1 MRDDELDRILSAET
15 DIVPSSGFAGT
26 VMDAVRLEALAPPPI
41 PFPWKR
47 ALPGLAAWGLALMLV
62 LTMVRSTPAL
72 PNRAWLPSALATLL
86 TGTQVF
92 GVGWIVLALL
102 LSIVSVKVSMRLARG
117 SAP

>member
-26 VMDAVRLEALAPPPI
+26 VMDAVRLEALTPPPI

-47 ALPGLAAWGLALMLV
+47 ALPGLAAWGLALV
-62 LTMVRSTPAL
+62 LTFMMVRSTAVPATSA
-72 PNRAWLPSALATLL
+72 RFPSALPTLL
-86 TGTQVF
+86 KATHFAGA
-92 GVGWIVLALL
+92 GWIVLALL
-102 LSIVSVKVSMRLARG
+102 LSLASVKLSMRLTRG